1 MTKRYCGGI
10 EIATFQLVIKLFTIY
25 EEKMDVIN
33 KAKILLQ
40 DKKFD
45 EVIMKLNS
53 LSESMQKRND
63 VLTLRG
69 ISFWGLKRYQDAV
82 LEFTRCI
89 SNDPHN
95 AETYNNLASVLRD
108 SGDIIA
114 AKGAFL
120 TAIKLDPQ
128 YSAAYTNLGT
138 VYSNEGDYKAAL
150 EYLLTAIKL
159 KSDFYQ
165 AFCEIGNINF
175 KRRRYVQ
182 AKEYYEKSISINKN
196 YFRPYTNLSSVYY
209 ELGEINKAIEIA
221 QKSLDQNPDNL
232 TVASNYFF
240 FKKKICSISLSK
252 KEKDLYQM
260 VLNAENCAGVFG
272 LLCSGDDPEIEL
284 KRARAYS
291 KNKRNS
297 SLDLS
302 KYHFHKNNRK
312 RLKIGFFSA
321 DFKRHPV
328 MHLLMPILENLD
340 KSFIEVFCYSWSE
353 PNPYSKKVSDL
364 SCHFFD
370 VQDLSDAEICL
381 MARNHELD
389 IAFDLTGYTTGSR
402 PRIFASRVANTQI
415 NYLGFPGTMGSNAYD
430 YILADEFLI
439 PDESADYYHESIIHM
454 PICYQVGPSNKK
466 ETILPMSKSE
476 AGLPK
481 DKFIF
486 CSLNNGYK
494 IGECEINAWSKILK
508 RSYNSVLWLYVQSS
522 WQLDNLITEFSK
534 RGISKKQL
542 LVFSKV
548 DYSEYLNKV
557 ACADLFLDSFFYSSG
572 ATANDVVSS
581 GVPILAF
588 PGKTYSSRMSGSI
601 NNCLHLN
608 HLNAQS
614 IEEYI
619 ELAVKISMDFEFK
632 SKINAKLTEGIN
644 KSGLFN
650 EKKFAH
656 DFEKVLFKI
665 KDLRDRSITKK
676 IVKI

>member
-1 MTKRYCGGI
+1 MS
-10 EIATFQLVIKLFTIY
+10 
-25 EEKMDVIN
+25 VIN
-33 KAKILLQ
+33 KARILLQ
-40 DKKFD
+40 DQKFN
-45 EVIMKLNS
+45 EVIEQLSS
-53 LSESMQKRND
+53 LPESIQKRND
-63 VLTLRG
+63 ILNLKG
-69 ISFWGLKRYQDAV
+69 ISFWGLKRYQEAI

-89 SNDPHN
+89 SNDPN
-95 AETYNNLASVLRD
+95 NSETYNNLASVLRD
-108 SGDIIA
+108 SGDMIA

-128 YSAAYTNLGT
+128 YSVAYNNLGT
-138 VYSNEGDYKAAL
+138 VYSTEGDYKAAL
-150 EYLLTAIKL
+150 ECLLTAIKL
-159 KSDFYQ
+159 KPNFYQ

-175 KRRRYVQ
+175 KRRRYLQ
-182 AKEYYEKSISINKN
+182 AKEYYEKSLTINKN

-209 ELGEINKAIEIA
+209 ELGEIDNAIETA
-221 QKSLDQNPDNL
+221 KKSLNKNPDNL

-240 FKKKICSISLSK
+240 FKKKICSVSLSK
-252 KEKDLYQM
+252 KEKDLYQK
-260 VLNAENCAGVFG
+260 VLDAENCAGVFG
-272 LLCSGDDPEIEL
+272 LLCSGDDPVLEL

-297 SLDLS
+297 PLDLS
-302 KYHFHKNNRK
+302 EYNFHKNNRK
-312 RLKIGFFSA
+312 RLKLGFFSA

-353 PNPYSKKVSDL
+353 PNSYSKKVSDL

-370 VQDLSDAEICL
+370 IEDLSDAEVCL
-381 MARNHELD
+381 MSRNHKLD

-402 PRIFASRVANTQI
+402 PRLFASRVANIQI

-439 PDESADYYHESIIHM
+439 PDESVDYYHESVIHM
-454 PICYQVGPSNKK
+454 PICYQVGSKNKK
-466 ETILPMSKSE
+466 ESVLPMAKSE
-476 AGLPK
+476 AGLPEG
-481 DKFIF
+481 KFIF
-486 CSLNNGYK
+486 CSLNNSYK
-494 IGECEINAWSKILK
+494 IGVSEINAWSEILK
-508 RSYNSVLWLYVQSS
+508 RSNNSVLWLYIQSS
-522 WQLDNLITEFSK
+522 WQLDNLIAEFSK
-534 RGISKKQL
+534 RGISKKQIY
-542 LVFSKV
+542 VFSKV
-548 DYSEYLNKV
+548 DYAEYLNKV

-581 GVPILAF
+581 GVPILAS

-608 HLNAQS
+608 HLNVQS

-619 ELAVKISMDFEFK
+619 ELAVKISTDFEFK
-632 SKINAKLTEGIN
+632 YKIKAQLTEGIN

-650 EKKFAH
+650 EKQFTH
-656 DFEKVLFKI
+656 DFEKILFKI
-665 KDLRDRSITKK
+665 RDLSGSSIAEK